1 MRSLTVARAFGA
13 LLAAAALAAPL
24 HCQAQAEADPI
35 EVSAKKL
42 ESSLERAEAAAKKLA
57 AARASKPKDAG
68 SSSAAAKGASDKA
81 AAEASDRAKKDA
93 ERIQRIEQQLED
105 QRKANARSL
114 LDLQTQLAE
123 VKASLEARAVLAE
136 KERDAARE
144 DTATLVRAQRDLLDA
159 VRAQRAAVQEL
170 IRAAEAALTANNAQP
185 APQSDAAQP
194 RRRARATAPRVDS

>member
-13 LLAAAALAAPL
+13 LLAAVALAAPL
-24 HCQAQAEADPI
+24 RSQERTEPDPI

-57 AARASKPKDAG
+57 ATRASKRQDVGAT
-68 SSSAAAKGASDKA
+68 SAAAKGAKESS
-81 AAEASDRAKKDA
+81 EASDRAKKDA

-105 QRKANARSL
+105 QKNANARSL
-114 LDLQTQLAE
+114 LDLQTQLAD
-123 VKASLEARAVLAE
+123 VKASLEARAALAE

-144 DTATLVRAQRDLLDA
+144 DTAALIRAQRDLLEA

-170 IRAAEAALTANNAQP
+170 VRAAEAALRTENAP
-185 APQSDAAQP
+185 SAPREDVPAQP
-194 RRRARATAPRVDS
+194 RRRSRAATPRVDS

>member
-24 HCQAQAEADPI
+24 HCQAQTEPDPI

-42 ESSLERAEAAAKKLA
+42 ETSLERAEAAAKKLA
-57 AARASKPKDAG
+57 AARANKPKDAG
-68 SSSAAAKGASDKA
+68 SGSAAAKGANDKA
-81 AAEASDRAKKDA
+81 VAEASDRAKKDA

-105 QRKANARSL
+105 QKKANARSL
-114 LDLQTQLAE
+114 LDLQTQLAD
-123 VKASLEARAVLAE
+123 VKASLETRAALAE

-170 IRAAEAALTANNAQP
+170 IRAAEAALAAKKVP
-185 APQSDAAQP
+185 A
-194 RRRARATAPRVDS
+194 APRADS